1 MLTPVHRCWPQD
13 DLICL
18 PPRLAERLGNLG
30 PLVLCTRVA
39 SAVTLLDPT
48 TLRHAQV
55 EVCFSSEPQLHFKS
69 SRVLCTCGAADRQAV
84 SEALHDGG
92 YVGLQPVVYLCV

>member
-1 MLTPVHRCWPQD
+1 MSTTILLLQD

-18 PPRLAERLGNLG
+18 PPKLAERLGNLG

-55 EVCFSSEPQLHFKS
+55 EVSLSPSTPL
-69 SRVLCTCGAADRQAV
+69 
-84 SEALHDGG
+84 
-92 YVGLQPVVYLCV
+92 